1 MTNSGRHISSNPEEG
16 VWREQA
22 CSRPRRSHR
31 LQHRCGGACRGSR
44 PDLAVNEQHEA
55 TPAVLVQAP
64 ETKDPYTGGHVAR
77 VARFAGYSGAEL
89 GFSPPACAGSTTPL

>member
-1 MTNSGRHISSNPEEG
+1 M
-16 VWREQA
+16 
-22 CSRPRRSHR
+22 
-31 LQHRCGGACRGSR
+31 
-44 PDLAVNEQHEA
+44 VNEQHEA